1 MKTITGARDIW
12 NSLDKNLSTFGES
25 RLTIGSVPFG
35 SRRRGREDPLNYFID
50 SWWMFWVC
58 RRWPRRQ
65 ASALQGVPSTPHPAF
80 AEETVL
86 RWLRLSGELL
96 RLAFKRRLWAHL
108 GRWLRAIKN
117 GVRLQTEIN
126 DWWTAL

>member
-1 MKTITGARDIW
+1 M
-12 NSLDKNLSTFGES
+12 
-25 RLTIGSVPFG
+25 
-35 SRRRGREDPLNYFID
+35 
-50 SWWMFWVC
+50 C

-65 ASALQGVPSTPHPAF
+65 ATALQGVLFTPQTASS
-80 AEETVL
+80 AEVIL
-86 RWLRLSGELL
+86 RWLRLSGQLL

-117 GVRLQTEIN
+117 GVRLRTEID

>member
-1 MKTITGARDIW
+1 
-12 NSLDKNLSTFGES
+12 
-25 RLTIGSVPFG
+25 
-35 SRRRGREDPLNYFID
+35 
-50 SWWMFWVC
+50 MFWVC

-65 ASALQGVPSTPHPAF
+65 ATALQGVPFTPHTASS
-80 AEETVL
+80 EEVIL
-86 RWLRLSGELL
+86 RWLRLSGQFL

-117 GVRLQTEIN
+117 GVRLRTEID

>member
-1 MKTITGARDIW
+1 MDQ
-12 NSLDKNLSTFGES
+12 E
-25 RLTIGSVPFG
+25 
-35 SRRRGREDPLNYFID
+35 RRGWEDPLNYFID

-65 ASALQGVPSTPHPAF
+65 ATALQGVPFTAQAASA
-80 AEETVL
+80 AEVSL

-96 RLAFKRRLWAHL
+96 RLAFKKRLWAHL
-108 GRWLRAIKN
+108 GRWLRAVKN
-117 GVRLQTEIN
+117 GVRQQTAIA